1 MENNNENPQRES
13 IGEVL
18 KKYKKMRDDGTLPP
32 PDSVESLPLDGMK
45 TPEVQEP
52 TPTMNPVSEPRA
64 NSIPSASNFNP
75 KDFEND
81 MNKETDPD
89 LITSY
94 EIVKLPSKGLFYQN
108 RISEVNVEYMTS
120 KDEDL
125 LTTPSL
131 IENGT
136 VLEILLKRKIKTK
149 GVNIDDLLAGDR
161 NAIILFLRS
170 SSYGSEYTVQVT
182 DPRTNKEFKSK
193 VDLLKLRYKKVNEL
207 PDEQGYFTVKLPMR
221 KKTVKFRLLTS
232 GEENI
237 LFKQSEALKKEFNQE
252 FSEYSTLKLKSHI
265 ISIDDKTDR
274 TYINKFVDAMPAM
287 DALTIR
293 RKILEVS
300 PDVDMNYEFTASDG
314 YKFNAQLS
322 VGLDFFFPDI

>member
-1 MENNNENPQRES
+1 MIENLPEKES

-18 KKYKKMRDDGTLPP
+18 KKYKEARNEGIKPNL
-32 PDSVESLPLDGMK
+32 
-45 TPEVQEP
+45 
-52 TPTMNPVSEPRA
+52 VSSNE
-64 NSIPSASNFNP
+64 IPSPTNFNHAE
-75 KDFEND
+75 FEKT
-81 MNKETDPD
+81 MSKETDSD
-89 LITSY
+89 LMTSY
-94 EIVKLPSKGLFYQN
+94 EIIKLPSKGMFYQN
-108 RISEVNVEYMTS
+108 RISEVSIEYMTS

-136 VLEILLKRKIKTK
+136 VLDILLKRKIKTK
-149 GVNIDDLLAGDR
+149 GVNPDDLLSGDR

-170 SSYGSEYTVQVT
+170 SSYGSEYSVQVP
-182 DPRTNKEFKSK
+182 DPRTNVLFKTE
-193 VDLLKLRYKKVNEL
+193 VDLLKLKYKKVSEE
-207 PDEQGYFTVKLPMR
+207 PDEFGHFTVKLPMR

-237 LFKQSEALKKEFNQE
+237 LFKQSEAIREAYSQE
-252 FSEYSTLKLKSHI
+252 FSEYSTSKLKSHI

-274 TYINKFVDAMPAM
+274 TYIGKFVDAMPAL

-293 RKILEVS
+293 RKIMEVS
-300 PDVDMNYEFTASDG
+300 PDVDMDYEFVTKDG

-322 VGLDFFFPDI
+322 VGIDFFFPNL